1 MDNRPMNKLISR
13 SIFNKTNER
22 STLSLFQS
30 LNYYYK
36 RDFTSE
42 INKTN
47 NNFDNCQNNEEG
59 YNVINNNKKN
69 KNNSNNN
76 NVEYNENDNSNN
88 NNNNNKNEINN
99 NEIDFDWS
107 MKAKKKIKKSVLTG
121 EDRLDKKTKDLKY
134 LNSIGLLVKL
144 KSTTISNN
152 EISDNSNNNNLKDK
166 ENDEIETIALID
178 EDNEISTI
186 KKKKK
191 IKTNKNSYDDDNID
205 NESNDYTTTI
215 IQNEDH
221 NTFSSTTTTTRGS
234 IKNKRNKS
242 LKKEE
247 IQKQHEENQD
257 NNHDKISIEY
267 DENEL
272 KKTYNLDENGD
283 NIVEMSP
290 AFKNNNLLIKKSKNK
305 KTKQSNIDIDNDNDN
320 VDNYIDNDDDDETI
334 DKPKKSKSKSTT
346 KSKKINVKKQDDENE
361 EEEEDEDEEKEF
373 KSIEISKLKKKKK
386 EIKDGEYLNIKNVY
400 KEWLE
405 SPIVIKLSNDDSCFT
420 NSKIKINPKSFT
432 IKSDDDDDGNGN
444 GNGNGNDNDKNNLK
458 LKREWHELVET
469 CNRDI
474 FGNKEFRN
482 LQIEAINSILHD
494 RDTFVSLPTG
504 GGKSLCFQIPS
515 IVDHRG
521 VTFVISPLLALMQDQ
536 VHKLKSL
543 GIPAESINSSG
554 SQRENRDVLDQLLNG
569 ETCKLKLIYI
579 TPERLAQSEFLHLLD
594 QLYDQGRLRRLVV
607 DEAHC
612 ISEWGHS
619 FRPKYRLISTFRDRF
634 PSVPISAF
642 TASATPNVEIDIKNS
657 LKMVNP
663 ITINSSF
670 LRPNLLYQVRQK
682 QSDEESLL
690 KDIYNF
696 ISFKYPNSTGI
707 IYCATVREC
716 EIVAD
721 YLSERGLSSNFY
733 HAKLSNTQRS
743 KLQKDWTNGEFKI
756 VCTTIAFGMGI
767 DKGDTRF
774 VIHHSMPQS
783 MESYYQQTGR
793 AGRDGKHSDCL
804 LFYNKSDLMRFK
816 HIISLNQPKDPF
828 NAFSNYNGVGIG
840 DIGGEHLILDN
851 DGNYISN
858 YSSDESQYMDTIK
871 NKIQQ
876 TSTKLEMLDS
886 VASFCSTQSK
896 CRRVTLLNYF
906 GENSK
911 SCGNMCDICISNSN
925 SNSNNRSKAKQN
937 QIDYSERIYNRNS
950 YSISSFKNKKKKS
963 HVSYDNDNDVD

>member
-1 MDNRPMNKLISR
+1 MNKLISR

-30 LNYYYK
+30 LNYYHK

-42 INKTN
+42 I

-59 YNVINNNKKN
+59 YNNNKKK
-69 KNNSNNN
+69 KNASNNN
-76 NVEYNENDNSNN
+76 NVEYNEN

-152 EISDNSNNNNLKDK
+152 EISDNSNNNNSNNNNNLKDK
-166 ENDEIETIALID
+166 ENDEIETIAIID

-191 IKTNKNSYDDDNID
+191 IKTNNNNNDNNIG

-221 NTFSSTTTTTRGS
+221 NTFTGSS

-247 IQKQHEENQD
+247 ENQKQHEENQD
-257 NNHDKISIEY
+257 NDHDKISIEY

-290 AFKNNNLLIKKSKNK
+290 AFKNNNNNLLIKKSKNK

-320 VDNYIDNDDDDETI
+320 YIDNDNHDDNDDETI
-334 DKPKKSKSKSTT
+334 DKPKKSRSKSKSTT
-346 KSKKINVKKQDDENE
+346 KSKKIKVKKQDDENE
-361 EEEEDEDEEKEF
+361 EEEEKEEEEEEEEKEF

-386 EIKDGEYLNIKNVY
+386 EVKDEEYLNIKNVY

-405 SPIVIKLSNDDSCFT
+405 SPTVIKLSNDDSCFT

-432 IKSDDDDDGNGN
+432 IKSDHDGN
-444 GNGNGNDNDKNNLK
+444 GNGNGNDNDKNSLK

-634 PSVPISAF
+634 PAVPISAF

-828 NAFSNYNGVGIG
+828 NAFNNYNGGIGIG
-840 DIGGEHLILDN
+840 DIGDGGEHLILDN

-876 TSTKLEMLDS
+876 TTTKLEMLDS

-911 SCGNMCDICISNSN
+911 SCRNMCDICISNSN
-925 SNSNNRSKAKQN
+925 SNSNNNRSKAKQN
-937 QIDYSERIYNRNS
+937 QIDYSERIYNRSS

-963 HVSYDNDNDVD
+963 HVSYDNDDGVD

>member
-1 MDNRPMNKLISR
+1 MNKLISR